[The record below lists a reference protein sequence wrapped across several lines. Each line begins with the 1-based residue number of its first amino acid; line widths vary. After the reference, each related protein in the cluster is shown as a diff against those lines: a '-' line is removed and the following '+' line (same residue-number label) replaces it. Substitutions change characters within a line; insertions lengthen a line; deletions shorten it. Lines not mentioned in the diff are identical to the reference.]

1 MFRFGIWKNII
12 TLINIYFLIVLF
24 FACFFM
30 FLINTKMR
38 FIINYKKMAALRV
51 LGETSR
57 KVSSFIRLNGLAAV
71 PQGNF
76 FSVSFSWKK
85 MC

>member
-1 MFRFGIWKNII
+1 
-12 TLINIYFLIVLF
+12 
-24 FACFFM
+24 
-30 FLINTKMR
+30 
-38 FIINYKKMAALRV
+38 MAALRV

-76 FSVSFSWKK
+76 FPFPGRK
-85 MC
+85 CIEYLR